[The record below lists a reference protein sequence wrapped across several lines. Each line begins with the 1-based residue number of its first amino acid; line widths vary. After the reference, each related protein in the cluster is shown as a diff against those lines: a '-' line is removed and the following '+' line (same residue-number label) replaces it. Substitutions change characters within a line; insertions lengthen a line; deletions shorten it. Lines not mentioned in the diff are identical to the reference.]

1 VRNDDI
7 FRRTAPFAGMAGGL
21 LLFAAAG
28 VALVAGH
35 VSAALIWLLVAAGLL
50 LVFFVAAD
58 PDHVLQLLGGRQARY
73 GSLAGVTSV
82 LFLGIFMFINIFGAK
97 YNQQWDFT
105 QSGQFTLTSA
115 TTALVKDLQQP
126 VQIIAFYTS
135 DPNTGGAGKQD
146 AQRLLARYSA
156 LSPKVAV
163 TFVDPDVNPQEASQ
177 YHVTAVPTLVVT
189 AGGKQEQVQTADEQS
204 ITSAI
209 QKVTSGTTPK
219 VYFLQGHGEP
229 SLQATSGPSFSL
241 LVGDLKKNNLDGQPL
256 DLLTTAK
263 VPADAA
269 MVVEAS
275 PTTPYTGTEQQ
286 ALLTYLAGG
295 GRMLVMAGPFPKD
308 SLDWLLKPYGVAID
322 GGLIADVGSSI
333 SGQPQAVVV
342 QNYEPGGMLTSP
354 LPPGVYLDTTALTV
368 ASPAPSG
375 VTVTPVA
382 KTSADSY
389 DVTDPKANTIDP
401 AKDKK
406 GPFNIMV
413 SVEKTAA
420 PSASAGATP
429 TAAPTPAPTPTAAA
443 APPTRL
449 VVVGDTAFVTD
460 QLLSSNAQIGE
471 GNSEAAIAA
480 MKWLTTQPGGVIIP
494 TKAPADRSMVLL
506 SWQQNLLIFANAL
519 FVPAIVLFA
528 GLAVWFRR
536 R

>member
-1 VRNDDI
+1 M
-7 FRRTAPFAGMAGGL
+7 APFAGMAGGL

-35 VSAALIWLLVAAGLL
+35 VNAALIWLLVAAGLL
-50 LVFFVAAD
+50 LIFFVAAD
-58 PDHVLQLLGGRQARY
+58 PDRVLQLLGGRQARY

-82 LFLGIFMFINIFGAK
+82 LFLGIFMFINIFGVK

-115 TTALVKDLQQP
+115 TTTLLKGLQQP

-135 DPNTGGAGKQD
+135 DPNTGGAGKPD
-146 AQRLLARYSA
+146 AQRLLARYTA
-156 LSPKVAV
+156 LSSKVVV
-163 TFVDPDVNPQEASQ
+163 TFVDPDVNPQEAAQ
-177 YHVTAVPTLVVT
+177 YKVTVAPTLVIT
-189 AGGKQEQVQTADEQS
+189 AGGKQQQVQTVDEQS

-241 LVGDLKKNNLDGQPL
+241 LVGDLQKNNLDGQPL

-275 PTTPYTGTEQQ
+275 PTTPYTGAEQQ

-295 GRMLVMAGPFPKD
+295 GRMLVMSGPFPKD
-308 SLDWLLKPYGVAID
+308 NLDWLLKPYGVAID
-322 GGLIADVGSSI
+322 GGLIADVSSSI
-333 SGQPQAVVV
+333 SGQPQAVVIQSYV
-342 QNYEPGGMLTSP
+342 TGGMLTNP
-354 LPPGVYLDTTALTV
+354 LPPGVYLDTTALTIV
-368 ASPAPSG
+368 TPAPTG
-375 VTVTPVA
+375 ITVTPIA

-389 DVTDPKANTIDP
+389 DITDPKASTIDP
-401 AKDKK
+401 AKDKH

-413 SVEKTAA
+413 SVEKTLA
-420 PSASAGATP
+420 ASAGATP
-429 TAAPTPAPTPTAAA
+429 TAAPTPVPTSTAAA

-519 FVPAIVLFA
+519 FVPALVLLA